1 MPKYGIYGTTVN
13 PDLPHNLGQQ
23 KMVRLIGVHGKS
35 GFQSSGS
42 HGLSS
47 SKNITQSVLVT
58 VINSQIESIRDI
70 MSIGTIND
78 VGNTNYNLRV

>member
-23 KMVRLIGVHGKS
+23 NMVRLIGVHGKS

-42 HGLSS
+42 HGFLS

-58 VINSQIESIRDI
+58 VINSQIESLCDI
-70 MSIGTIND
+70 ASIGTLND